1 MSTIKVEG
9 MHCGHCSNSIKN
21 ALEKINAKMVEVDLE
36 NGLVRWSGEP
46 DAEEVKK
53 AIDDQGFTAILG

>member
-9 MHCGHCSNSIKN
+9 MHCAHCSNAVKN
-21 ALEKINAKMVEVDLE
+21 ALEKIDAKMVEVDLE
-36 NGLVRWSGEP
+36 NGLVHWSGEP

-53 AIDDQGFTAILG
+53 TIEGQGFTAILD